1 MFFFHSSKSILTQL
15 DAGGF
20 TKVYMMHGGGGEIY
34 PPPPVK
40 NEIVGWIDHILHHMM
55 VLS

>member
-20 TKVYMMHGGGGEIY
+20 TKVYMMQGGGGEIY